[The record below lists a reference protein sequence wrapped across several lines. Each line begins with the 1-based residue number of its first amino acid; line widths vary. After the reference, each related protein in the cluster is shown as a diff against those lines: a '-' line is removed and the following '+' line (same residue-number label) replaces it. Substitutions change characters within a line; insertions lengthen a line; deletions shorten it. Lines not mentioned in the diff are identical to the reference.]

1 MTLLTSST
9 DTGGLLGDQIGKL
22 IVQPTMDMS
31 IAAQVATLVS
41 TSSHTY
47 RLPVVATDPTAAWV
61 AEGAEI
67 TPSDA
72 VLEELVVTP
81 KKLAGLSILSR
92 ELAEDFSPAASK
104 VVGEGLARDLS
115 RKLDTAFF
123 ANTTTNGP
131 SGLLSLTT
139 STTVAAYTSTD
150 VFAAAIP
157 EAETFGARV
166 NYFVTTPAVALTLA
180 QLKKATGSNEPLL
193 GSDPTKP
200 GTRTIL
206 GVPLLVSSAVS
217 SGVVW
222 GIDSSFV
229 QVVVRE
235 GTRLEVDRS
244 AYFSSDRVGVKA
256 TMRVGFAFPH
266 PLSIQ
271 KITAA

>member
-1 MTLLTSST
+1 MTLLTSTS
-9 DTGGLLGDQIGKL
+9 DVGGLLTDSIGKL
-22 IVQPTMDMS
+22 VVQPVLAES
-31 IAAQVATLVS
+31 VAAQVATVVS
-41 TSSHTY
+41 TGAHTY
-47 RLPVVATDPTAAWV
+47 RLPVVASDPTAGWF

-72 VLEELVVTP
+72 ALEEVIVTP
-81 KKLAGLSILSR
+81 SKLAGLSIISR
-92 ELAEDFSPAASK
+92 ELAEDSSPAAAQ
-104 VVGEGLARDLS
+104 VVGQGLARDLA
-115 RKLDTAFF
+115 RKLDVAFF

-139 STTVAAYTSTD
+139 STTVAAFTSTD
-150 VFAAAIP
+150 VFAAAIS
-157 EAETFGARV
+157 EAETFGAKLDH
-166 NYFVTTPAVALTLA
+166 FVTTPAVALTLA
-180 QLKKATGSNEPLL
+180 QLRKATGSNEPLL
-193 GSDPTKP
+193 GSDATKP

-206 GVPLLVSSAVS
+206 GVPLLVSPAVS

-229 QVVVRE
+229 QVVVRDD
-235 GTRLEVDRS
+235 TRLEVDRS

-256 TMRVGFAFPH
+256 TMRAGFAFPH